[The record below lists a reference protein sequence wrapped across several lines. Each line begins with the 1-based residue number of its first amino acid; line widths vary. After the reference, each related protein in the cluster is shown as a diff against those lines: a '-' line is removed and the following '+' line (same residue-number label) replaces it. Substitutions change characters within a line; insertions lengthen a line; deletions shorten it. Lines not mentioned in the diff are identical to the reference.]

1 MPYTHPDFA
10 RRDRAGGQNG
20 AMPARGAP
28 KPPPPLSARVAW
40 LEAFMDELVTLR
52 PHLRVYGG
60 RGNLLS
66 TIAGQQYAE
75 HRQRNPVSAAR
86 ARHEE
91 HGGP

>member
-1 MPYTHPDFA
+1 
-10 RRDRAGGQNG
+10 
-20 AMPARGAP
+20 
-28 KPPPPLSARVAW
+28 
-40 LEAFMDELVTLR
+40 MDELVTLR